1 MTQPVAASQ
10 YTIVSGTAAGTT
22 VIADRPANLVR
33 VYIPANRTGTVSV
46 YDCATAAG
54 TSAANAITDI
64 ACTVGSIPTSIEF
77 GISTYK
83 GITCVVGG
91 TTNVLFVTD

>member
-1 MTQPVAASQ
+1 MTQPVSASQ

-22 VIADRPANLVR
+22 VVAARPANLVR
-33 VYIPANRTGTVSV
+33 VYIPANRTGTVSF

-54 TSAANAITDI
+54 TTAANAVTDI

-77 GISTYK
+77 GCSFLK
-83 GITCVVGG
+83 GITCVTGG
-91 TTNVLFVTD
+91 TTNILVISE

>member
-1 MTQPVAASQ
+1 MQPVSASQ

-22 VIADRPANLVR
+22 VVAERPSSLIR
-33 VYIPANRTGTVSV
+33 VFVPANRTGTVSF

-54 TSAANAITDI
+54 TSATNAVTDI

-77 GISTYK
+77 GCSFLK
-83 GITCVVGG
+83 GITCVTGG
-91 TTNVLFVTD
+91 TTNILVISE

>member
-1 MTQPVAASQ
+1 MPQPVSASQ

-22 VIADRPANLVR
+22 VVAARPANLVR
-33 VYIPANRTGTVSV
+33 VFVPANRTGTVTV

-54 TSAANAITDI
+54 TSATNEVTAI
-64 ACTVGSIPTSIEF
+64 ACTVGSIPTSVEF
-77 GISTYK
+77 GCSFLK